1 MAVPWER
8 CVRRD
13 GQIQRLHR
21 SFVVRED
28 APVAATTGLF
38 NNGPSSFSGEFE
50 LPAQAGVEETV
61 VLVHGLWMRGWAMA
75 PLALRLRRCGFRV
88 VAFSYPSVRCSLSQ
102 NARRLSRFAADIAG
116 ERLHFVGHS
125 LGGLVL
131 LQMLAQCPNPRSGRI
146 VLMGTPYR
154 ASHSAR
160 KLARS
165 APGRRL
171 IGRGL
176 TQWLEQTAHPDAS
189 GCEVGVIAGCR
200 SIGFGRL
207 LGGLPRPND
216 GVVAVDETRVP
227 GMRGH
232 TVLRVSHSGMLL
244 SAAVARQVC
253 AFLRDGHFLQDSTPS

>member
-1 MAVPWER
+1 M
-8 CVRRD
+8 
-13 GQIQRLHR
+13 
-21 SFVVRED
+21 S
-28 APVAATTGLF
+28 
-38 NNGPSSFSGEFE
+38 
-50 LPAQAGVEETV
+50 AQAGVEETV
-61 VLVHGLWMRGWAMA
+61 ILVHGLWMRGWVMA

-102 NARRLSRFAADIAG
+102 NARRLSRFAAGIAG

-131 LQMLAQCPNPRSGRI
+131 LQMLAECPEARTGRV

-160 KLARS
+160 KLARI
-165 APGRRL
+165 APGRGL

-176 TQWLEQTAHPDAS
+176 AQWLEQATHAGAVGS
-189 GCEVGVIAGCR
+189 EVGAIAGCR

-227 GMRGH
+227 GARDH
-232 TVLRVSHSGMLL
+232 VVLKASHSGMLV
-244 SAAVARQVC
+244 SAAAARQVC
-253 AFLRDGHFLQDSTPS
+253 AFLKDGHFLQDSKTS